1 MDDIEQKFYD
11 PSEEDDEKK
20 HLGIKKSTYKKPDKE
35 KKVSQ
40 IQAYEQALKNHRET
54 CFKYF
59 SPFVNKKFDLNI
71 QKDNMI

>member
-20 HLGIKKSTYKKPDKE
+20 HLGVKKSTYKKPDKE

-40 IQAYEQALKNHRET
+40 IQAYEHALKNHR
-54 CFKYF
+54 
-59 SPFVNKKFDLNI
+59 
-71 QKDNMI
+71 

>member
-20 HLGIKKSTYKKPDKE
+20 HSGVKKSTYKKPDKE

-40 IQAYEQALKNHRET
+40 IQAYEHALKNHR
-54 CFKYF
+54 
-59 SPFVNKKFDLNI
+59 
-71 QKDNMI
+71 